1 MESFFL
7 AETIKYLYL
16 LFDPDNELLDMGRAT
31 VRKLASGRECIL
43 GAGDCSVVRSSSVM
57 DTNAR

>member
-1 MESFFL
+1 VRNHRLDNRMESFFL

-31 VRKLASGRECIL
+31 VRKLASGREVFLVQVI
-43 GAGDCSVVRSSSVM
+43 VVS
-57 DTNAR
+57 